1 MKDWLGNTILSI
13 AGGVVIIL
21 LMMLNAYI
29 QRLARSEEEQRLELL
44 RSERLKRERSAASQ
58 SRRPDDI
65 WRPGCLW
72 NSACLPSDSGHTCFP
87 RILPTVQNLTPSP
100 PSALGYR
107 PPAPDTIA
115 PQYAWLTLRLVQLLG
130 AGHYLSVFDGFCRY
144 S

>member
-58 SRRPDDI
+58 SSRPDDI
-65 WRPGCLW
+65 
-72 NSACLPSDSGHTCFP
+72 
-87 RILPTVQNLTPSP
+87 
-100 PSALGYR
+100 
-107 PPAPDTIA
+107 
-115 PQYAWLTLRLVQLLG
+115 
-130 AGHYLSVFDGFCRY
+130 
-144 S
+144 